1 MDTPKRTID
10 DATQAEWTEA
20 QRKLWYKKSAEIESD
35 ACVGAGAKEKTCDC
49 DQSTRC
55 PFGRVGSQPRCTI
68 NELRAYHEASQQ
80 RATPRTNAILLPIN
94 SHTLPNDVVYAD
106 EMRLLERELSAATD
120 TIDLMRDEFQRIKG
134 CCVEDADVASE
145 IQGICDRAMLNIVQ
159 RVPVI
164 KQRDN
169 AERRLGVAM
178 TALHRIQYI
187 WQVGSEAC
195 ADNSRAGELMAEK
208 AREAIAQLSG
218 AARQ

>member
-1 MDTPKRTID
+1 MDTP
-10 DATQAEWTEA
+10 
-20 QRKLWYKKSAEIESD
+20 
-35 ACVGAGAKEKTCDC
+35 
-49 DQSTRC
+49 
-55 PFGRVGSQPRCTI
+55 
-68 NELRAYHEASQQ
+68 
-80 RATPRTNAILLPIN
+80 TPRTDAATKLVKGPNAWSPYEYHAV
-94 SHTLPNDVVYAD
+94 SFCVAKA
-106 EMRLLERELSAATD
+106 LERELSAATD